1 MAGGLAEPPRRAGSG
16 REIAADAED
25 RMVALIAVLL
35 STARLA
41 PRAALLLRPRGGQD
55 ASGWSVHR
63 TEDGRTYY
71 YHAATGTSSW
81 EPPSAAPGGG
91 APAATGEWSTQTTAD
106 GRTYYY
112 SSATGES
119 SWEAPASV
127 GAEAA
132 PTSSELESHQ

>member
-1 MAGGLAEPPRRAGSG
+1 
-16 REIAADAED
+16 
-25 RMVALIAVLL
+25 MVALIAVLL

-41 PRAALLLRPRGGQD
+41 PRAAVLLRPRGGQD

-81 EPPSAAPGGG
+81 ERPSEAAGSGM
-91 APAATGEWSTQTTAD
+91 PAATDDAWEVRQADD

-112 SSATGES
+112 HAETKKT
-119 SWEAPASV
+119 SWTVPERY
-127 GAEAA
+127 
-132 PTSSELESHQ
+132 